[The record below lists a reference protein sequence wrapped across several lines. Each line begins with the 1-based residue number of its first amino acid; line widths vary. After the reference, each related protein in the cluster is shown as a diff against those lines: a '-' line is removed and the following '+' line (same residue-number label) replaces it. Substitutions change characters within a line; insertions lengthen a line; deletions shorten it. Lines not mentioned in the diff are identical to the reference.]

1 MFKWLEDRRKR
12 KIEEIKQ
19 EKIILMEELEIA
31 VNQKNR
37 DSIKVITKRLKK
49 LRKK

>member
-1 MFKWLEDRRKR
+1 
-12 KIEEIKQ
+12 
-19 EKIILMEELEIA
+19 MEELEIA